1 MAESTAGKMHV
12 TPEGLKVCHATQGGC
27 PYGANGHYDPNN
39 PEEMKAAEQ
48 KYQELHGSNESI
60 GMGVRAGNKMTDAY
74 KGAQKGH
81 MGFNG
86 EITYDKAEKTADESS
101 SHNAIDMSSM
111 NKFCS
116 KYIDKKRG
124 IFNSGSD
131 FRGLN
136 HELGRMSSAPMNSDA
151 QKRMM
156 DVVKNPDYMKRA
168 LSHYDDSELPAAT
181 ESFNILASNPSTSS
195 ENMHALTG
203 IAVQNKGN
211 NVFRKQVYVTDIVN
225 HPNTSESDANA
236 LYNAYPEETVRAQHC
251 PTSIVDRAIT
261 EPGTPERARAIALTN
276 PNASPEAVSKA
287 LQSGSNIMRAQAM
300 LNPNG
305 TYLDALHT
313 GNVSRKPLDGGN
325 DFTDSELNSADKFMN
340 RLKGVSAKN

>member
-1 MAESTAGKMHV
+1 
-12 TPEGLKVCHATQGGC
+12 
-27 PYGANGHYDPNN
+27 
-39 PEEMKAAEQ
+39 
-48 KYQELHGSNESI
+48 
-60 GMGVRAGNKMTDAY
+60 
-74 KGAQKGH
+74 

-156 DVVKNPDYMKRA
+156 DVVKNPDYMKQA